1 MIKNLKQLR
10 IEKGISQH
18 QLAEVIGV
26 SQQSI
31 NKYENHG
38 VEPDIETLIKI
49 ADYFNTSVD
58 YLIGHTQ
65 ISRVIEETSS
75 FDLNQK
81 EAQVIQRFRL
91 VNRRQKDC
99 VLNILDCFSQ
109 K

>member
-1 MIKNLKQLR
+1 MRIKELR
-10 IEKGISQH
+10 AYSGKTQYQIAQALGLSRQVF
-18 QLAEVIGV
+18 A
-26 SQQSI
+26 
-31 NKYENHG
+31 NYENE
-38 VEPDIETLIKI
+38 VNYPDPNTLIKI

-65 ISRVIEETSS
+65 ISRIIEETSA

-91 VNRRQKDC
+91 ANRRQKDC